1 MSEQHQEP
9 SVDPTSPTD
18 SSGGQPSGA
27 PTSTPPPTVESWRE
41 QRREA
46 RWQGRA
52 GRHQSWIGGAVLV
65 GLGVVFLAQNLG
77 APAELVG
84 AVHPDPRCPV
94 FRRRLAKL
102 PERRAADA
110 GRRRLAGRGRDVD
123 HPGLGLSAEPG
134 PGRVLAGTAH
144 SGRPG
149 LAGDGDGEGVAGVP
163 APRRFIAGSHK

>member
-77 APAELVG
+77 APFLQNWWALFILIPAVRSFAAAWQSYRKDGRLTRAG
-84 AVHPDPRCPV
+84 A
-94 FRRRLAKL
+94 
-102 PERRAADA
+102 
-110 GRRRLAGRGRDVD
+110 GSLAGGGMLTILALVFLLNLDLGVFW
-123 HPGLGLSAEPG
+123 PVLLILGGL
-134 PGRVLAGTAH
+134 VLLGTAMVK
-144 SGRPG
+144 
-149 LAGDGDGEGVAGVP
+149 A
-163 APRRFIAGSHK
+163 